1 MACSQP
7 QPGCR
12 FDEIPVPL
20 VCGELYLLQ
29 RCNWC
34 LDARQQHSAF
44 GPGPRWA
51 KRSEVSAAFRKSNS
65 DLIAMP
71 FEQNLFF
78 GPDQRDGSLIFQLHL
93 AKNIGTNCSA
103 RILTRRWERSA

>member
-1 MACSQP
+1 MWCWPWHAPNRNLVAGLMKSLFRLFAVSCTYCSAAIGALTP
-7 QPGCR
+7 
-12 FDEIPVPL
+12 INNT
-20 VCGELYLLQ
+20 LL
-29 RCNWC
+29 
-34 LDARQQHSAF
+34 F

-71 FEQNLFF
+71 SGQNLVL
-78 GPDQRDGSLIFQLHL
+78 GPDQRDGSLSFHLHL

-103 RILTRRWERSA
+103 RIRTRW